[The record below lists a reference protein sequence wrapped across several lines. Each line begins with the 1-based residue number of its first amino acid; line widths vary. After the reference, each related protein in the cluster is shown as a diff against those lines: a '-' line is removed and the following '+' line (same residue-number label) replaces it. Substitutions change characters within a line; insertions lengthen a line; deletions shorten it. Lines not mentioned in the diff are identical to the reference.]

1 MISQGTWNKKT
12 HQIYNTDTKG
22 THKFKMAN
30 TPLTQKEKLLNLQQ
44 NEVCSLGEVGN
55 ASTLAWLYD
64 IKRRGKFPERCKAWF
79 QKMNPLEFK
88 LRHPRW
94 KASQLWFHGAAREK
108 EQSLWQDNRSGLIP
122 YASSLREMD
131 GYGLGGGDKGTGGWE
146 IDSNSSSALN
156 FSTPLTC
163 IPNRAWR
170 LEKQKRQHTGETG
183 HVKEHN
189 KFWNLANTFP

>member
-22 THKFKMAN
+22 THKFKMVN
-30 TPLTQKEKLLNLQQ
+30 TPLTQKEKLLNPQQ

-94 KASQLWFHGAAREK
+94 KASQLWFQGAAREK
-108 EQSLWQDNRSGLIP
+108 EQGLWQDNRSGLIP

-131 GYGLGGGDKGTGGWE
+131 GYGLGEETKERVGGKQTVTCLWCSIFPHHSLAYQTGLEDWRSRKG
-146 IDSNSSSALN
+146 
-156 FSTPLTC
+156 STLG
-163 IPNRAWR
+163 RR
-170 LEKQKRQHTGETG
+170 GM
-183 HVKEHN
+183 
-189 KFWNLANTFP
+189 